1 LSFGELE
8 IDFSEKADLVEV
20 DLSDIVQQR
29 VANTP
34 KIVDNET
41 SEEEA
46 EPTVSIDDINELAL
60 TDPMAYERIQAG
72 GEISA

>member
-1 LSFGELE
+1 LE
-8 IDFSEKADLVEV
+8 WESLRVDFSEKADLVEV
-20 DLSDIVQQR
+20 DLADIVGQR
-29 VANTP
+29 VANAS

-46 EPTVSIDDINELAL
+46 EPPVSIDDINELAL

>member
-1 LSFGELE
+1 MFGELT
-8 IDFSEKADLVEV
+8 IDFSERADLVEV
-20 DLSDIVQQR
+20 DLGDLVGQR
-29 VANTP
+29 VANAP

-46 EPTVSIDDINELAL
+46 EPTVSFDDINELAL

>member
-1 LSFGELE
+1 MTWKELRV
-8 IDFSEKADLVEV
+8 DFSEKADLVEV
-20 DLSDIVQQR
+20 DINELVGQR
-29 VANTP
+29 VANTN